1 MSVPPSPPYSSAY
14 SYVGPSQ
21 YYSPMP
27 RRRTNLRRF
36 VPYVVTFV
44 LGAGLGAAG
53 ASDDAPSQP
62 TAASTPTVV
71 YSPTPV
77 PTVVYSPSPV
87 PTVVYSPS
95 PVPATEAPAPP
106 ATVPAAP
113 VSGPTPETS
122 EENSGGGTSSGTGE
136 DPTRSEADSSGV
148 YYRNCKAARDA
159 GVAPLYRGQSGYRR
173 ELDRDNDGIAC
184 E

>member
-1 MSVPPSPPYSSAY
+1 
-14 SYVGPSQ
+14 
-21 YYSPMP
+21 MP

-113 VSGPTPETS
+113 VSEPTPETS

-136 DPTRSEADSSGV
+136 EPTRSEADSSGV

-159 GVAPLYRGQSGYRR
+159 GAAPLYRGQPGYRP